1 MSENA
6 RSKKLG
12 VIHSYTSDGS
22 FLKADIQLC
31 IINEIGLI
39 RTI

>member
-1 MSENA
+1 MSDNA

-22 FLKADIQLC
+22 FFKEDIQLC
-31 IINEIGLI
+31 FINEIGLI